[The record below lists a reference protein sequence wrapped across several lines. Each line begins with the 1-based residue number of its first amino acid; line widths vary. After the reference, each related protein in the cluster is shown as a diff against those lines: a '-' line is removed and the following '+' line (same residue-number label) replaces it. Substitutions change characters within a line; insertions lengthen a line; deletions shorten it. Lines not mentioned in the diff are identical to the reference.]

1 MHRRLLVAFDV
12 VFRGFCCVL
21 PLMMSA
27 RASKA
32 KPKRRRSMTGK
43 KTAPHIQGP
52 IRRCDY
58 AMHQGS
64 IISPPGGLPLLPILG
79 WCGRDTT
86 PHRPPAHHR
95 RQRQGRQAHGS
106 AATTPYSIILPYLG
120 LLRVGYGCPHPA
132 MHHDDDDD
140 AAAAAAARRTVPA
153 LSSDH
158 SQPGPQ
164 GGGRLPGVR
173 HANLW
178 ALAMALGAC
187 LRTCGPCG
195 ALRAPG
201 YLEQVLWFS
210 RQLAKCMYRVTYG
223 QQ

>member
-120 LLRVGYGCPHPA
+120 LLRVGYGCPTLPCT
-132 MHHDDDDD
+132 MMTTTTLLLLLRPD
-140 AAAAAAARRTVPA
+140 ALCPPSHLITV
-153 LSSDH
+153 
-158 SQPGPQ
+158 SQGPKVGEDCQ
-164 GGGRLPGVR
+164 GSGMPTFGLWPW
-173 HANLW
+173 LW
-178 ALAMALGAC
+178 ALACGLVGLVAPFAL
-187 LRTCGPCG
+187 
-195 ALRAPG
+195 
-201 YLEQVLWFS
+201 QV
-210 RQLAKCMYRVTYG
+210 T
-223 QQ
+223 